1 MKDYEYVYHHVGEVK
16 SVEDAI
22 LKIVAARNL
31 GKPEYIKEVLTD
43 SYITKLDDPFVNE
56 QLKTLK

>member
-1 MKDYEYVYHHVGEVK
+1 MK
-16 SVEDAI
+16 SVEDAL

-31 GKPEYIKEVLTD
+31 GKPEYIKEVLAD
-43 SYITKLDDPFVNE
+43 SNITKLDDPFVNE